1 MIKGLEVMVVPLC
14 IAIFQAYS
22 MMMMITCFNARKVFI
37 LSGVFNFMEFVLG
50 LFQNEGFYCGIPIIV
65 VQAKGFILAY
75 C

>member
-1 MIKGLEVMVVPLC
+1 MIKGLEVKVVQLC

-22 MMMMITCFNARKVFI
+22 MMMITCFNATKVFI

-50 LFQNEGFYCGIPIIV
+50 LFQNEGFYWGLPIIV